1 MIKTQ
6 NSFQSNNFNN
16 NNQFEEVKSNNQQ
29 VGLQNENK
37 SIAEQNKEKNRE
49 KYLFF
54 KFLMYNSKIE
64 INFESFMGNI
74 YWISLLEGS
83 IWILQWAL
91 FLSSPSSLA
100 VVWFFLPHLARA
112 IVGFIILRNL
122 PNTFQVI
129 ENLRDYENQSLDDIQ
144 NQMLNNFKGLLANNE
159 AKLQPWLISY
169 FVLTIIDL
177 IIDIVMFF
185 VLLNMW
191 GRNGYEFTNVI
202 ILASVI
208 IFYGKYI
215 TKISL

>member
-6 NSFQSNNFNN
+6 NSFNSNKYNQ

-37 SIAEQNKEKNRE
+37 SLAEQNKEKNKE

-64 INFESFMGNI
+64 INFESFMGNV

-129 ENLRDYENQSLDDIQ
+129 ENLRDYENQTLDDIQ
-144 NQMLNNFKGLLANNE
+144 NQMLNNFKSLLTE
-159 AKLQPWLISY
+159 SEGKIRPWLISY

-177 IIDIVMFF
+177 LIDITMFF
-185 VLLNMW
+185 VLLHMW
-191 GRNGYEFTNVI
+191 GRNGYEFTNII
-202 ILASVI
+202 ILASVV
-208 IFYGKYI
+208 IFYGKDI
-215 TKISL
+215 N